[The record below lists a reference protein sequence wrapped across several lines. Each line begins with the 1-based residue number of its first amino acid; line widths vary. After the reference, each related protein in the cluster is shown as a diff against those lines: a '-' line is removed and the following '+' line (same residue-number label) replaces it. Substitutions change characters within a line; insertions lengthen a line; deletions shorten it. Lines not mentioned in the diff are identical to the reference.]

1 MTQFEELKRESP
13 FSVIGWGLALQL
25 ALPSAITLV
34 YPALVLRSV
43 NTPAAEIAN
52 VLSWTLFALAIA
64 TVLQSMRRGPVGC
77 GLLLPALSSGLHLA
91 PSLLAIK
98 AGGLPLV
105 AGMTLFGGLGE
116 VVFSYLLRWLRPLF
130 TSAITG
136 VILFLV
142 GMEIGLA
149 GLHAIFDEAVNRAS
163 SPAGPIPV
171 AVISLLATAVLVIAW
186 ERGNTLVKTF
196 APLAVFAAA
205 ALADGLLSQH
215 TTRPAALPFIAIPF
229 LPDGVYSF
237 RFELALPFLAASLAS
252 AVRTVGG
259 VKVLHETVHAPGPV
273 RTDGGVRGDAAG
285 TLLCGVFGS
294 IGTCVALNSIPAEE
308 AAETGNPRI
317 AWPVAFIL
325 CVLGF
330 SPAALGIIA
339 GASGC
344 VVGPLLIFYGIA
356 MALPGLHEIQKER
369 DCPGFL
375 WQVGIP
381 FLLAF
386 ATLAHAGWLQ
396 ADRARLPAVVE
407 AMLGSMLGVGLF
419 SALMIRLAVIAASRR
434 S

>member
-252 AVRTVGG
+252 AVRT
-259 VKVLHETVHAPGPV
+259 
-273 RTDGGVRGDAAG
+273 DGGVRGDAAG

-317 AWPVAFIL
+317 AWLVAFIL